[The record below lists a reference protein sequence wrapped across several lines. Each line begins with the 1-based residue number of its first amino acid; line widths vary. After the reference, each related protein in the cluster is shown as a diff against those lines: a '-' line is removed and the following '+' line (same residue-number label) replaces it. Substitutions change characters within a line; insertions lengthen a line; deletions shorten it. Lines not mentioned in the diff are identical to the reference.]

1 MKGFK
6 DSTRVKY
13 EGGGAVEGTS
23 ARPRTASGREMT
35 MRDMEQAGRDTG
47 GMTAAEVRAAG
58 AAIGRG
64 NRAPYERMP
73 RDLAEG
79 APMKPRSVTVER
91 TTVSE
96 KPDTGTALSRKLS
109 KLPSQKGEMGRAKG
123 KGRFNDVPL
132 IGGALDAIGLKK
144 GGLAAMPK
152 RGKKC

>member
-13 EGGGAVEGTS
+13 EGGGSVEGTS
-23 ARPRTASGREMT
+23 ARPRTASGREMN
-35 MRDMEQAGRDTG
+35 MRDMERANRDTG
-47 GMTAAEVRAAG
+47 GMAAAEVRAAG
-58 AAIGRG
+58 EAIGRG
-64 NRAPYERMP
+64 NRAPRERMP

-96 KPDTGTALSRKLS
+96 KPDTALSRKLS
-109 KLPSQKGEMGRAKG
+109 TLPSQKGEMGRGRG
-123 KGRFNDVPL
+123 KGRFSDVPL
-132 IGGALDAIGLKK
+132 IGGALDAIGLAK